1 MRFSQAVRD
10 IELELHTEIYPGT
23 EVMRDVGT
31 HHFVK
36 GGEDV
41 LVPQPS
47 DDEYVFRPHGFSD
60 VTSCANMQ
68 CDRHDPLVCECRKMY
83 DGT

>member
-1 MRFSQAVRD
+1 MDQNLDERAVRD

-23 EVMRDVGT
+23 EVMRDVGS

-36 GGEDV
+36 GGDSV

-47 DDEYVFRPHGFSD
+47 DD
-60 VTSCANMQ
+60 
-68 CDRHDPLVCECRKMY
+68 DRELNYYRIGAQY
-83 DGT
+83 GNSSL

>member
-1 MRFSQAVRD
+1 MVQILDERVRYRGTEHLPNAVLTGSQTVRD

-36 GGEDV
+36 GGDSV

-47 DDEYVFRPHGFSD
+47 DDEYVCCLHG
-60 VTSCANMQ
+60 
-68 CDRHDPLVCECRKMY
+68 VC
-83 DGT
+83 